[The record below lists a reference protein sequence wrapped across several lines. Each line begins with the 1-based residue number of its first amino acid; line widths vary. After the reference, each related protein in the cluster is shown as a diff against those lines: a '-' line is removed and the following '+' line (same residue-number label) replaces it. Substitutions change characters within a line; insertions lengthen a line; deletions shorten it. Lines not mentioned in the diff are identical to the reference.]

1 MPVMDPDDAGVIGQ
15 VVADQRMK
23 SEQQC
28 LDDGQ
33 TQIEAAISDAVF
45 DLQLARGTVDSL
57 CSLARNW
64 MGMTSIALG
73 ALIGSSPTTV
83 IRRDTPGV
91 QESVKSSVK
100 KSARFSP
107 EPIPPFRLDDYDEDA
122 SEESVADPDADLYHV
137 LLDAKKRLRYEYA
150 IEQNLGSSGATIQ
163 VCEDEEEARSLA
175 RGRVEDGVPARAV
188 VRVVGEWESVSD

>member
-23 SEQQC
+23 SEHQC
-28 LDDGQ
+28 PDGDG
-33 TQIEAAISDAVF
+33 TQVDSAISDAVF
-45 DLQLARGTVDSL
+45 DLQLARSTVDAL

-73 ALIGSSPTTV
+73 ALTGASPTTV
-83 IRRDTPGV
+83 IRRDTADI
-91 QESVKSSVK
+91 QESVKASVK
-100 KSARFSP
+100 KSQRFSP
-107 EPIPPFRLDDYDEDA
+107 EPIPPFRLDDYDESPEVAAD
-122 SEESVADPDADLYHV
+122 ESPDLYDV
-137 LLDAKKRLRYEYA
+137 LLDARRRLRYEYA
-150 IEQNLGSSGATIQ
+150 VEANISAVGPTIQ

-175 RGRVEDGVPARAV
+175 LRRVEDGVPARAV